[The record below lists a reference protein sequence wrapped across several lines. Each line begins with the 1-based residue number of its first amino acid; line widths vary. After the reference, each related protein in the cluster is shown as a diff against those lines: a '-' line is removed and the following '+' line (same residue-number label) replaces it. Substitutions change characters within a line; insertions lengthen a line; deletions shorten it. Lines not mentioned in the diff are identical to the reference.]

1 MKKSE
6 NWLNSFLTL
15 HFCEFESNFFVL
27 YCILLYCILLYCIV
41 LYCIVLY
48 RILLNCIF
56 FHLLRFSCHMFH
68 FCLFLSTEI
77 FIISSSIFPLLCLQC
92 FTTEEEAVQI
102 ANDSTYGLAAA
113 VFSSNPALCDR
124 VVRKMRAGV
133 VWQNCSQVLCFF
145 SFFN

>member
-1 MKKSE
+1 M
-6 NWLNSFLTL
+6 NLNQI
-15 HFCEFESNFFVL
+15 VL
-27 YCILLYCILLYCIV
+27 YCSVFYCIVLFCTV

-48 RILLNCIF
+48 RIFLNCIF
-56 FHLLRFSCHMFH
+56 YYLLRFLSHMFH
-68 FCLFLSTEI
+68 FYLFLSTEI
-77 FIISSSIFPLLCLQC
+77 FFISSFFFPFLCIQC

>member
-6 NWLNSFLTL
+6 NWLNSFLIL
-15 HFCEFESNFFVL
+15 HFCEFESNCFVL
-27 YCILLYCILLYCIV
+27 YCFVFNCIV
-41 LYCIVLY
+41 LYSFVLY
-48 RILLNCIF
+48 RIFLNCIF
-56 FHLLRFSCHMFH
+56 FHLLRFSSHMFH
-68 FCLFLSTEI
+68 FYLFLFTEI
-77 FIISSSIFPLLCLQC
+77 FIISSFFFPLLCLQC